1 MLDIPSYNRRLALC
15 SKRWI
20 ACTSHY
26 AYNDY
31 VRRHPAGAARIT
43 RSEAGGAV
51 EQFPG
56 TVCNRL

>member
-1 MLDIPSYNRRLALC
+1 MLDLPLFTGRLAYFAQRL
-15 SKRWI
+15 I
-20 ACTSHY
+20 ACFSHY

-31 VRRHPAGAARIT
+31 GRRHPAAVAKIAR
-43 RSEAGGAV
+43 REAGGAV